1 ADTVP
6 LAMVSAET
14 AAPPTT
20 ASTDHA
26 PIAYSLNDSQG
37 SVEDL
42 LGQFLH
48 DRQVAADTAAPSV
61 AASPAPATPDI
72 AAAPVPDDP
81 L

>member
-1 ADTVP
+1 
-6 LAMVSAET
+6 
-14 AAPPTT
+14 
-20 ASTDHA
+20 
-26 PIAYSLNDSQG
+26 LNDSQG

-81 L
+81 LHYLVTASDLDQDRHQLTHVV